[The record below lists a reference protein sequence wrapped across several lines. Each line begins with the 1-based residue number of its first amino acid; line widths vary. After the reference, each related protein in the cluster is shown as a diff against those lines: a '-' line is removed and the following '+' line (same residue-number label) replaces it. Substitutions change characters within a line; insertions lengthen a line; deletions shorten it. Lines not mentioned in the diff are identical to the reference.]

1 MAARETAARLEGE
14 LTAMRVVE
22 GELALRARPA
32 TSTVAAVPLRW
43 PWWRRPVD
51 AEAAVP
57 RVNLCQPAA
66 CDEDAIGVDHGQLMP
81 RRKGDDE
88 FAVNQR
94 RPTHHH
100 DQAAIRRARE
110 CRDGAFDLASVG
122 QSNRL
127 QLDVQR
133 VCHGSLP
140 RRGDGRAL
148 TRPARGTVSKPYA

>member
-1 MAARETAARLEGE
+1 M
-14 LTAMRVVE
+14 
-22 GELALRARPA
+22 
-32 TSTVAAVPLRW
+32 
-43 PWWRRPVD
+43 
-51 AEAAVP
+51 P
-57 RVNLCQPAA
+57 RVNLRQPAA

-110 CRDGAFDLASVG
+110 CRDGAFDLAGVG
-122 QSNRL
+122 QSNRP

-133 VCHGSLP
+133 VCHGSLS

-148 TRPARGTVSKPYA
+148 HDLAGVLSQSPTREQPHPARLRAGRRAVRHSIAKMDGTR